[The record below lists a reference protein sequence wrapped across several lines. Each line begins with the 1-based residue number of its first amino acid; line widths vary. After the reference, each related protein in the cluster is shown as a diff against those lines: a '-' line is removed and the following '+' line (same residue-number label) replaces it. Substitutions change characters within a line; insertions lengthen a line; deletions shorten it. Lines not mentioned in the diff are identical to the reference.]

1 MTWVFKT
8 LCNLQIAGRR
18 KFRSQTSIN
27 FRQYGQME
35 KQIREKSE
43 KRKEEE
49 RRSEKRK
56 RQKTEDSGARKGK
69 TVARH
74 CVFSNV
80 LWLWRVEK

>member
-1 MTWVFKT
+1 
-8 LCNLQIAGRR
+8 
-18 KFRSQTSIN
+18 
-27 FRQYGQME
+27 ME
-35 KQIREKSE
+35 KQIRKKSE

-56 RQKTEDSGARKGK
+56 RQKTEDPGARKGK